1 VENFEG
7 GEKQVSEEKRRE
19 ILERRE
25 AHRKLSERIVAGT
38 EYSETIV
45 VKGIDKQDHEVTVYA
60 VSDEDYRK
68 AIKIA
73 GMESKDLLDRSAV
86 LAHWGLA
93 NAIAPIATRDPD
105 ICKVIKPAQSFKIL
119 EKVIEMSDFPFRAP
133 TDIREKPV
141 QPTA

>member
-1 VENFEG
+1 MDE
-7 GEKQVSEEKRRE
+7 EEKKKE
-19 ILERRE
+19 ILARRE
-25 AHRKLSERIVAGT
+25 AHKKLSEIIVAGT

-45 VKGIDKQDHEVTVYA
+45 VKGIDNQDHEVTVYA
-60 VSDEDYRK
+60 VNDEDYRK
-68 AIKIA
+68 AIKMA
-73 GMESKDLLDRSAV
+73 GMESKDLLDRNAV

-119 EKVIEMSDFPFRAP
+119 EKVIAISDFPFRAP
-133 TDIREKPV
+133 TDVREKPL